1 MKKIVPLFAL
11 VLTLGALVNFAAPKV
26 VASTTGYLYGHG
38 LFIESVTG
46 TGIASISNAGA
57 LSVTSIVNTGAL
69 SATNV
74 TATGYVQYAS
84 KSKAQIEAIT
94 PSAAGQ
100 SYYCSDCID
109 AAVCVSTGTG
119 VSAWVQISSKTVA
132 CN

>member
-1 MKKIVPLFAL
+1 MKKIVSLFAL
-11 VLTLGALVNFAAPKV
+11 VLTVGALINFAAPKV

-46 TGIASISNAGA
+46 TVIASISNAGA
-57 LSVTSIVNTGAL
+57 LSVTSIVNTGL
-69 SATNV
+69 F
-74 TATGYVQYAS
+74 QYAS

-119 VSAWVQISSKTVA
+119 VSAWVQISSKAVA